1 MQSQSSAYWSH
12 QHIGHPWPWLPSW
25 NTFWTHL
32 PRIWIS
38 CPTYWSLLFS
48 LLFWLLI
55 LHPLHAGEPQVLVFS
70 LFSVHSHYLGNLI
83 LSYRQ
88 IQIKIPMTP
97 QCLSIGLTSLNVSAC
112 LFQLST
118 CLHLRQFRLST
129 SKNELTF
136 SWEPISQLIGSQSAL
151 TPAFSSRLVVT
162 KSFQLLR
169 AKILVRLLM
178 PLFLFRVYFQ
188 PGNIPEPQNISRIQ
202 PISVSPLQ
210 PSCSAVHPN
219 WANAVA
225 SFLFFKTYLCIFGYA
240 GSLLLHGL
248 FSSCGERGLLSSWGV
263 RASHCFLLQWLLLL
277 QNMDSRAQAQ

>member
-1 MQSQSSAYWSH
+1 MSIYRTDQPKCISLPIPTLHLLTSQAVQT
-12 QHIGHPWPWLPSW
+12 QHIQEWTDLP
-25 NTFWTHL
+25 
-32 PRIWIS
+32 
-38 CPTYWSLLFS
+38 
-48 LLFWLLI
+48 
-55 LHPLHAGEPQVLVFS
+55 
-70 LFSVHSHYLGNLI
+70 
-83 LSYRQ
+83 
-88 IQIKIPMTP
+88 
-97 QCLSIGLTSLNVSAC
+97 
-112 LFQLST
+112 
-118 CLHLRQFRLST
+118 
-129 SKNELTF
+129 
-136 SWEPISQLIGSQSAL
+136 SQSAL